1 MDKLIREFL
10 RGSKAAAAQ
19 LISIVENNDASARYV
34 MKEVKPH
41 TGTARL
47 IGITG
52 MPGSGKSTL
61 INALTVVLRK
71 KKKKV
76 GVIAIDPTSPLTG
89 GALLGD
95 RIRMQG
101 HLRDSGVFIRSMA
114 TRKGKG
120 GLSQSAGDAAA
131 ILDAF
136 GMDIIFIETTGVGQN
151 ETAIRNFANIVV
163 VVITPNLGDDI
174 QMMKAGLMEI
184 GDIFVVNKG
193 DMPIA
198 ARKAQEIEGILRLL
212 PRGRVR
218 PPVVITT
225 AGEEAGIKRLL
236 DELEKAGRGLVTD
249 DVKEF
254 KRTKKR
260 DRK

>member
-1 MDKLIREFL
+1 MDKLIYELL

-19 LISIVENNDASARYV
+19 LISIVENNEASARYF
-34 MKEVKPH
+34 MKEVKPY
-41 TGTARL
+41 TGKARL

-52 MPGSGKSTL
+52 TPGSGKSTL
-61 INALTVVLRK
+61 INTLTGVLRK

-95 RIRMQG
+95 RIRM
-101 HLRDSGVFIRSMA
+101 HSHFRDSGVFIRSMA
-114 TRKGKG
+114 TRKGTG
-120 GLSQSAGDAAA
+120 GLSQTAGDAAA

-136 GMDIIFIETTGVGQN
+136 GMDIVFIETTGVGQN

-163 VVITPNLGDDI
+163 VVITPNLGDEI

-193 DMPIA
+193 DLPIA
-198 ARKAQEIEGILRLL
+198 ERKAQEIEDILRLL
-212 PRGRVR
+212 PSGRGR

-225 AGEEAGIKRLL
+225 AGEEVGIKRLL
-236 DELEKAGRGLVTD
+236 EELEKAGNVLVTD

-254 KRTKKR
+254 KRTKKL